1 MTEKLSDDIHLFIL
15 GSGSEESKVQE
26 ITQRKKNVH
35 FLGYQNKEK
44 TLSIIRGSDL
54 LIQPSRMEGGLSYT
68 LLESM
73 ACGTPIICT
82 DVGGAKDY
90 LIHKKNAYIIKP
102 RDAEELLSAIEYL
115 MNNSAKR
122 EELRHNALEEITNH
136 DWSTIGPK
144 YLEIY
149 NKILCT

>member
-1 MTEKLSDDIHLFIL
+1 
-15 GSGSEESKVQE
+15 
-26 ITQRKKNVH
+26 
-35 FLGYQNKEK
+35 
-44 TLSIIRGSDL
+44 
-54 LIQPSRMEGGLSYT
+54 MEGGLSYT

-90 LIHKKNAYIIKP
+90 LVHMKNAYIIKP
-102 RDAEELLSAIEYL
+102 QNVEELLSAIEYL
-115 MNNSAKR
+115 MNNSDKR
-122 EELRHNALEEITNH
+122 EELKHNALKEIINH

-149 NKILCT
+149 NKLLCP